1 MKAVLFSFVIA
12 LSACAH
18 QQTGINVHSVRVAIK
33 GSIESAPGNAGPRNI
48 ISMGKVTDT
57 SAVVYTESSSHQRLE
72 ETWVKSPSGWTMQE
86 SRSVATAE

>member
-1 MKAVLFSFVIA
+1 
-12 LSACAH
+12 
-18 QQTGINVHSVRVAIK
+18 
-33 GSIESAPGNAGPRNI
+33 
-48 ISMGKVTDT
+48 MGKVTDT